1 MTATAPIPPE
11 SLPAPATPRHGAVG
25 LALVA
30 GLSLLAGMTDAIGFL
45 ATGDFASFM
54 SGNTTRLATDVA
66 AGRWSTAAHLAA
78 AIGVFVLGNAGGVLL
93 QRLTR
98 QRACVLLGLL
108 ALLLA
113 VAASLPDARLAFLA
127 GVFAMGMV
135 NVVVEQVYG
144 LPIGLTYVTG
154 ALSRFGRGL
163 GRWLLGE
170 RRRGWG
176 IQLVPWLGMLLGGV
190 LGALLE
196 ARLGLA
202 AWYAS
207 AGCAA
212 ILAVIFRLIPR
223 SWQLGYLAS

>member
-1 MTATAPIPPE
+1 MHTSSPLPPAA
-11 SLPAPATPRHGAVG
+11 LPVAPRHGAVG

-45 ATGDFASFM
+45 ATGDFVSFM
-54 SGNTTRLATDVA
+54 SGNTTRLAAEVA
-66 AGRWSTAAHLAA
+66 AGRWAAAGHLAL
-78 AIGVFVLGNAGGVLL
+78 AIGTFVLGNAGGVLL

-98 QRACVLLGLL
+98 QRACLLLGLL

-113 VAASLPDARLAFLA
+113 LAASLPLGPLALLI

-135 NVVVEQVYG
+135 NAVVEQVYG

-163 GRWLLGE
+163 GHWLLGE
-170 RRRGWG
+170 RRRGWR

-190 LGALLE
+190 LGAALE
-196 ARLGLA
+196 AGLGLA

-207 AGCAA
+207 AALAA

-223 SWQLGYLAS
+223 AWQLGYLAS

>member
-1 MTATAPIPPE
+1 M
-11 SLPAPATPRHGAVG
+11 PRHGAVG

-66 AGRWSTAAHLAA
+66 AGRWSTAAHLAL
-78 AIGVFVLGNAGGVLL
+78 AIFVFVLGNVGGVLL
-93 QRLTR
+93 QRLIR

-113 VAASLPDARLAFLA
+113 VAASLPDASVALLV

-176 IQLVPWLGMLLGGV
+176 IQLVPWLGMLLGAV

-196 ARLGLA
+196 AHLGQA

-207 AGCAA
+207 AACAA
-212 ILAVIFRLIPR
+212 ILAVIFRLVPR
-223 SWQLGYLAS
+223 AWQLGYLAS

>member
-1 MTATAPIPPE
+1 MNPP
-11 SLPAPATPRHGAVG
+11 SSASPGPLPAPTAPRHGAVG

-45 ATGDFASFM
+45 ATGDFVSFM
-54 SGNTTRLATDVA
+54 SGNTTRLAADVA
-66 AGRWSTAAHLAA
+66 AGRWSAAAHLAL
-78 AIGVFVLGNAGGVLL
+78 AIATFVLGNAGGVLL

-98 QRACVLLGLL
+98 QRACLLLGLL

-113 VAASLPDARLAFLA
+113 LAASLPGGRLALLL

-135 NVVVEQVYG
+135 NAVVEQVYG

-163 GRWLLGE
+163 GHWLLGV
-170 RRRGWG
+170 RRPGWG

-190 LGALLE
+190 LGAVLE
-196 ARLGLA
+196 AGLGQA

-207 AGCAA
+207 AVLAA
-212 ILAVIFRLIPR
+212 ALAVVFRSIPR
-223 SWQLGYLAS
+223 AWQLGYLAS